1 MSRPALIE
9 KLMQAGQW
17 LFRPELIPVDGT
29 SIRNDS
35 GRITADSGNILRS
48 NFYINPAL
56 ITFGEVDVGGDLPG
70 LDDEAPASWDGTTQ
84 SPFVDPFDNIIYL
97 TRQNSSGQVRLSA
110 LRWSERPEERVALSH
125 SPFGYEC
132 GHQNNALYRPSKDEE
147 PLFFFPRNYYVS
159 EGVTALPYSVRVTKW
174 DYKNPKVFTV
184 VRELT
189 LFDAATF
196 TTDTYLPMCI
206 SADSRFLI
214 AEAVRNSDQARLVR
228 VWDVAAV
235 LAQDKDDISEMFLH
249 EHVRPG
255 ETAAG
260 GQGIY
265 SDGAYIYQLSGSS
278 VTYLSCTTIDGV
290 MCFQRPI
297 QKFTSEDFHG
307 YKTTDE
313 PEGVFWA
320 PYNGKTEMFLAVSSA
335 VYDKGSDSSWS
346 RYDRFFALSIP
357 KTEYPDGVYSV
368 YKTLPENED
377 GVPDFNLA
385 VEPGWYAYSNT
396 DAHNPTNN
404 AGYLR
409 VIRHNHD
416 TWNVVQVT
424 YPRGVSHRIAKR
436 YIMGDRSKF
445 GEWALCNMTISDDYE
460 YYQKYSAIKSQST
473 AACTGENFSGKPVI
487 IVVAGQSNA
496 VGISDSTGTGSIIVQ
511 TGRFWKASDETTGTW
526 VQGIVDPIWPS
537 STGSLCPAMA
547 EYIARF
553 RHRPVY
559 LINVAVSGTNTAEN
573 YQPGQSWAASGTLRS
588 RAKNIVDAALAAL
601 GEEEYDLLGTV
612 WLQGEYDAK
621 YIFQGHE
628 TIEDYTETLKSTIE
642 WFLSNI
648 GGKFFASSIGYDL
661 DKTACDDA
669 SVDKVNTVLT
679 SVVPSLNN
687 AFMITDFPKY
697 METLELIHSS
707 WHYTQEGYNAL
718 GVTIGRKLTS
728 HIADAGYPCLV
739 TRKPLDI
746 VSSVRMSSHE
756 STNASDCIRLR
767 TNGEVKFKNTYGY
780 IGRYRNNGIAP
791 GEAHAQHQLRFGVCE
806 MGWVSE
812 LEFLSYVRNDGSL
825 GDTRLIHSADNVCD
839 FGAASNRFAQVYA
852 GAGAIDTSDAREK
865 QSIQSYPDA
874 VLDAWEDVQLRQ
886 FLFLEA
892 VAKKGEEA
900 RIHSGLIAQQVMEA
914 FEAHGLD
921 ATKYGLLCYD
931 KWDDHFEDVEIED
944 SPAVMDAE
952 GNEVFPAITHT
963 EKRLVTSAGDR
974 YGIRY
979 SEALCVEAAYQRRRA
994 ERLEKRLAALEEK
1007 IGG

>member
-1 MSRPALIE
+1 M
-9 KLMQAGQW
+9 
-17 LFRPELIPVDGT
+17 
-29 SIRNDS
+29 
-35 GRITADSGNILRS
+35 
-48 NFYINPAL
+48 
-56 ITFGEVDVGGDLPG
+56 
-70 LDDEAPASWDGTTQ
+70 
-84 SPFVDPFDNIIYL
+84 
-97 TRQNSSGQVRLSA
+97 TR
-110 LRWSERPEERVALSH
+110 
-125 SPFGYEC
+125 
-132 GHQNNALYRPSKDEE
+132 
-147 PLFFFPRNYYVS
+147 
-159 EGVTALPYSVRVTKW
+159 LPYSVRVTKW
-174 DYKNPKVFTV
+174 DYRKPDVFTV
-184 VRELT
+184 LRELT

-196 TTDTYLPMCI
+196 TTDTYLTMCI

-214 AEAVRNSDQARLVR
+214 AEAVRNSDQTRLVR

-255 ETAAG
+255 ETAGG

-278 VTYLSCTTIDGV
+278 VTYLSCTTIDGA

-436 YIMGDRSKF
+436 YIMGDKSKF
-445 GEWALCNMTISDDYE
+445 GEWALCNMTISNDYE

-496 VGISDSTGTGSIIVQ
+496 VGISDSMGAGSIIVQ
-511 TGRFWKASDETTGTW
+511 TGRFWKASDENAGTW
-526 VQGIVDPIWPS
+526 VQGIVDPVWPS

-628 TIEDYTETLKSTIE
+628 TIEDYTETLKSSIE
-642 WFLSNI
+642 WFLANI

-661 DKTACDDA
+661 DKAACDDA
-669 SVDKVNTVLT
+669 SVDKVNAVLA
-679 SVVPSLNN
+679 SVVPSLDN

-707 WHYTQEGYNAL
+707 WHYSQEGYNAL
-718 GVTIGRKLTS
+718 GVTIGKKLTS

-746 VSSVRMSSHE
+746 VSSVRTQHETSTSSSE
-756 STNASDCIRLR
+756 SIRLR
-767 TNGEVKFKNTYGY
+767 NNNEVLYRDTYGY
-780 IGRYRNNGIAP
+780 IARYRNKDIVP
-791 GEAHAQHQLRFGVCE
+791 GTAHAQAQVRIGLR
-806 MGWVSE
+806 E
-812 LEFLSYVRNDGSL
+812 LENTIEWQFRSYLQSAKDGSVA
-825 GDTRLIHSADNVCD
+825 TTQFRCSRDNVCSIGSAESR
-839 FGAASNRFAQVYA
+839 FSEVFAAGS
-852 GAGAIDTSDAREK
+852 AINTSDLREK
-865 QSIQSYPDA
+865 TAVEPYPDA

-892 VAKKGEEA
+892 VAKKGEGA
-900 RIHSGLIAQQVMEA
+900 RIHSGLVAQQVMES

-921 ATKYGLLCYD
+921 ATRYGLLCYD
-931 KWDDHFEDVEIED
+931 KWDDQFEDVEIED

-952 GNEVFPAITHT
+952 GNEIFPAITHT

-979 SEALCVEAAYQRRRA
+979 SEALCVEAACQRRRA